1 MLDPIG
7 PQSSVKPAEAQWLA
21 RIKAARRQGNHLVAF
36 DLSEQALQDWP
47 SSLAITYES
56 ILALAR
62 AGALDGALARY
73 NKIFAAGQLDK
84 IDDETLASDFAGLG
98 GRLFK
103 DLATRRQGEEAG
115 RHRLTSAMAY
125 KAGFDRFGAYYLA
138 INAASMFLAAG
149 YVEPA
154 REYAE
159 IAQRKAAEDASNYW
173 SAATLAE
180 AAMILGDFTSV
191 RAKLATAA
199 GFGTD
204 YDNIASTRRQLA
216 WVAALVNAPTDIL
229 DDLPGPMVLNWR
241 APSDLEV
248 GYLEFEFPK
257 DHGVLAFG
265 PMLSAADLVTAQ
277 ALLAAGAV
285 VHLVLPCKPAMLAE
299 QVFSDTAERLAMFNA
314 IIANEQVSVM
324 LVTDQGAPF
333 EPAASLLCTQQARG
347 LALLR
352 AQGLAVSAQLL
363 VPGPKGI
370 AYSEIPTDDSDLH
383 RALVVTDI
391 PANRLRKPHAIL
403 FGDVHGFS
411 NLTEFE
417 QLEFLEHII
426 GGFADVLEQIKST
439 EYAETAG
446 DGLFIVLSNL
456 VDAVECSFALHAVLP
471 KGAAAGGL
479 PRDLGMRISAHV
491 GPLYKRL
498 DKVIA
503 REKFCGMEVVR
514 TARIEPV
521 TPVGEIYVTEQFA
534 TALACAAPGA
544 FICEYVGIQPM
555 AKKYGE
561 CRMYSLRRA
570 IAPT

>member
-1 MLDPIG
+1 MDTPSQ
-7 PQSSVKPAEAQWLA
+7 PDSVKPTETQWLM
-21 RIKAARRQGNHLVAF
+21 RIKAARSQGNHLVAF
-36 DLSEQALQDWP
+36 DLSEQALKDWP
-47 SSLAITYES
+47 DALAIAYEA

-62 AGALDGALARY
+62 AGALAGALAKY
-73 NKIFAAGQLDK
+73 NKLLASSQLDR
-84 IDDETLASDFAGLG
+84 ITDENLATDFAGLG

-103 DLATRRQGEEAG
+103 DLAARSRGDEAL

-125 KAGFDRFGAYYLA
+125 KTGFDHFGAYYLA

-149 YVEPA
+149 HA
-154 REYAE
+154 DQAQDYAA
-159 IAQRKAAEDASNYW
+159 IAQQRAAAETASYW
-173 SAATLAE
+173 STATLAE
-180 AAMILGDFTSV
+180 AALILGDFAAA
-191 RAKLATAA
+191 RAHLESAA
-199 GFGTD
+199 SFGTD
-204 YDNIASTRRQLA
+204 YDNLASTRRQLA
-216 WVAALVNAPTDIL
+216 WVAALVDAPANIL
-229 DDLPGPMVLNWR
+229 DHLPGPMVLNWR
-241 APSDLEV
+241 APPGLNRLE
-248 GYLEFEFPK
+248 LEFAK

-265 PMLSAADLVTAQ
+265 PLLSTADLVTART
-277 ALLAAGAV
+277 LLEAGAM
-285 VHLVLPCKPAMLAE
+285 VHLVLPNKPEILGE
-299 QVFSDTAERLAMFNA
+299 QVFSTSTELRQMFNTL
-314 IIANEQVSVM
+314 IADERVNMM

-333 EPAASLLCTQQARG
+333 EPAASLLCAQQARG

-352 AQGLAVSAQLL
+352 AQSLAVSPLLL
-363 VPGPKGI
+363 VPGTD
-370 AYSEIPTDDSDLH
+370 AVTYSDIPPDDADLH
-383 RALVVTDI
+383 ESLVLADV

-426 GGFADVLEQIKST
+426 GGFADVLAQIKSA

-498 DKVIA
+498 DRVID

-534 TALACAAPGA
+534 TALACAAPGV

-570 IAPT
+570 IASN

>member
-1 MLDPIG
+1 MDTSSQPD
-7 PQSSVKPAEAQWLA
+7 SVKPTETQWLT

-36 DLSEQALQDWP
+36 DLSEQALKDWP
-47 SSLAITYES
+47 DALAIAYEA

-62 AGALDGALARY
+62 AGALAGALTKY
-73 NKIFAAGQLDK
+73 NKLLASGQLDR
-84 IDDETLASDFAGLG
+84 IADQNLATDFAGLG

-103 DLATRRQGEEAG
+103 DLAARSQGDEARG
-115 RHRLTSAMAY
+115 HRLTSAMAY
-125 KAGFDRFGAYYLA
+125 KTGFDHFGAYYLA

-149 YVEPA
+149 HA
-154 REYAE
+154 DQAHEYAA
-159 IAQRKAAEDASNYW
+159 IAQQQAAAETASYW
-173 SAATLAE
+173 STATLAE
-180 AAMILGDFTSV
+180 AALILGDFTAAGSY
-191 RAKLATAA
+191 LDSAA
-199 GFGTD
+199 GFGAD
-204 YDNIASTRRQLA
+204 YDSLASTRRQLA
-216 WVAALVNAPTDIL
+216 WVAALVDAPGNIL
-229 DDLPGPMVLNWR
+229 DHLPGPMVLNWR
-241 APSDLEV
+241 APPNFGAQTLA
-248 GYLEFEFPK
+248 LEFAK

-265 PMLSAADLVTAQ
+265 PLLSTADLIIAR
-277 ALLAAGAV
+277 ALLDAGAM
-285 VHLVLPCKPAMLAE
+285 VHVVLPNKPEILGE
-299 QVFSDTAERLAMFNA
+299 QVFSANPELRQIFNGLIADERVNM
-314 IIANEQVSVM
+314 M

-333 EPAASLLCTQQARG
+333 EPAASLLCAQQARG

-352 AQGLAVSAQLL
+352 AQSLAVTPLLL
-363 VPGPKGI
+363 VPAENGVT
-370 AYSEIPTDDSDLH
+370 YSTMPPDDSDLH
-383 RALVVTDI
+383 AALVVADV

-426 GGFADVLEQIKST
+426 GGFADVLAQIKSA

-479 PRDLGMRISAHV
+479 PHDLGMRISAHV

-498 DKVIA
+498 DRVID

-561 CRMYSLRRA
+561 CRMYSLRRV
-570 IAPT
+570 IASP